1 MSSHNRHRVTAI
13 GQRGQSVTATEVSLL
28 ALPPPADVSTP
39 SEQLQAIAQRIAM
52 DVTAAG
58 ASPAQARIAAASAV
72 AAILDE
78 FGGERIHLP
87 SRRWFFFALLRP
99 VLPTLARHM
108 REDLRCTEIAAQL
121 GVSRRTVERA
131 LRGLGDSRPL
141 PQAHP
146 DGAGSR
152 G

>member
-1 MSSHNRHRVTAI
+1 MSSHHTTAI
-13 GQRGQSVTATEVSLL
+13 GQRGQSVTSTEVSLL
-28 ALPPPADVSTP
+28 TLPPPAAVSTP
-39 SEQLQAIAQRIAM
+39 SEQLQVIAQRITDA
-52 DVTAAG
+52 TETAG
-58 ASPAQARIAAASAV
+58 ASPAQARIAAATAV

-108 REDLRCTEIAAQL
+108 RGNLRCAEIAARL

-131 LRGLGDSRPL
+131 LRGLSDSHPL
-141 PQAHP
+141 PQARA
-146 DGAGSR
+146 DDAGSR